1 MVVSCSCVNVEIAV
15 DGNAR
20 PVRRPGMRAR
30 TTYARGVRR
39 GWVQTGCAATRL
51 APGRAARYKLR
62 RDARRIRTLAHPA
75 RDQARTADMEMRL
88 AHAYRHGDSSGDDA
102 LARLVPR
109 VAEGDE
115 RALEE
120 LYAATSARVF
130 GLALRILRD
139 RPSAEEAV
147 VDVYAQV
154 WRQAERYDPAKG
166 TVASWITT
174 LARTRSIDL
183 ARIQRRRT
191 QRDTD
196 VTPELADTLSDPG
209 AGPALAAA
217 GGDHAERVRA
227 ALERL
232 PRDQRVAV
240 ELAFFS
246 GLSHTEVARTLCTPL
261 GTIKTRIRTGL
272 SNLRSALAAVEGD
285 L

>member
-1 MVVSCSCVNVEIAV
+1 
-15 DGNAR
+15 
-20 PVRRPGMRAR
+20 
-30 TTYARGVRR
+30 
-39 GWVQTGCAATRL
+39 
-51 APGRAARYKLR
+51 
-62 RDARRIRTLAHPA
+62 
-75 RDQARTADMEMRL
+75 MRL
-88 AHAYRHGDSSGDDA
+88 AHAFRHGDSPGDDA

-109 VAEGDE
+109 VAQGDE

-120 LYAATSARVF
+120 LYAATSGRVF

-154 WRQAERYDPAKG
+154 WRQAERYDASKG
-166 TVASWITT
+166 SVASWITT

-183 ARIQRRRT
+183 SRIQRRRT

-196 VTPELADTLSDPG
+196 VTPELADTLCDPG
-209 AGPALAAA
+209 AGPAVAAA
-217 GGDHAERVRA
+217 GGDHADRVRA

-232 PRDQRVAV
+232 PREQRVAV

-246 GLSHTEVARTLCTPL
+246 GLSHTEVARTLSTPL

-285 L
+285 LR

>member
-1 MVVSCSCVNVEIAV
+1 
-15 DGNAR
+15 
-20 PVRRPGMRAR
+20 
-30 TTYARGVRR
+30 
-39 GWVQTGCAATRL
+39 
-51 APGRAARYKLR
+51 
-62 RDARRIRTLAHPA
+62 
-75 RDQARTADMEMRL
+75 MEMRL
-88 AHAYRHGDSSGDDA
+88 THACRPEDRFGEDA

-109 VAEGDE
+109 VAQGDE

-154 WRQAERYDPAKG
+154 WRQADRHDPAKG
-166 TVASWITT
+166 SVASWITT

-191 QRDTD
+191 QRDQG
-196 VTPELADTLSDPG
+196 VTPELAETLCDPG
-209 AGPALAAA
+209 CGPELAAA
-217 GGDHAERVRA
+217 AGDHGARVRA

-232 PRDQRVAV
+232 PRDQRIAV

-246 GLSHTEVARTLCTPL
+246 GLSHTEVAQTLSTPL

-272 SNLRSALAAVEGD
+272 SSLRSALAAVEGD
-285 L
+285 LR

>member
-1 MVVSCSCVNVEIAV
+1 
-15 DGNAR
+15 
-20 PVRRPGMRAR
+20 
-30 TTYARGVRR
+30 
-39 GWVQTGCAATRL
+39 
-51 APGRAARYKLR
+51 
-62 RDARRIRTLAHPA
+62 
-75 RDQARTADMEMRL
+75 MEMRL
-88 AHAYRHGDSSGDDA
+88 AHAFRHGDSSGDDT

-109 VAEGDE
+109 VAQGDE

-154 WRQAERYDPAKG
+154 WRQAERYDPSKG

-183 ARIQRRRT
+183 SRIQRRRT

-196 VTPELADTLSDPG
+196 VTPELAETLCDPG
-209 AGPALAAA
+209 AGPALEAA

-246 GLSHTEVARTLCTPL
+246 GLSHTEVARTLSTPL

-285 L
+285 F